1 MIRSYNTWPAWRVEA
16 QSSPFEEDNT
26 WVATCEQCDWSG
38 TYTLY
43 SSACSGGR
51 RHHRSKHQVEYE
63 TWARAEI
70 ARVQREYEEG
80 QS

>member
-1 MIRSYNTWPAWRVEA
+1 MSTSYRTWLAWRVEA

-26 WVATCEQCDWSG
+26 WVATCEQCDWSR

-43 SSACSGGR
+43 RSACSMAR
-51 RHHRSKHQVEYE
+51 RHHSIQHRGEYE
-63 TWARAEI
+63 AWARGEI
-70 ARVQREYEEG
+70 TRVQREYEEG